1 MRSPAMLA
9 VGCALLVSAACGS
22 ESDNAESAP
31 ASTAATAVSTASIAT
46 IPTTVPAVTSPATS
60 SPSSIAATST
70 AAAVTSTTLAV
81 GERGDELLV
90 VWASGVLAIHD
101 PDTGRLRGVVARVA
115 TDGQYAYGP
124 VRGGD
129 GTTYMGMGVED
140 SWYSCEMVEGAVMS
154 LSDEGEFA
162 TIGSG
167 GGAIVSADG
176 RHLAYVRSSECRPDP
191 VEPDFSF
198 VSVPDTVVVRDLATD
213 EERSWTFPGAYDDQ
227 SLSAVVDSIVWYGDS
242 LLAFVGG
249 RLVRID
255 PSDPAVPVVADGTAV
270 RLSADAPDYL
280 ALLGAR
286 SDGTIVAAMNVVE
299 PGDTTLRIVTLDPV
313 TGRVI
318 AEVAALQLTLP
329 DVDPSGTRWTAIING
344 TVIVDGRETTLEA
357 PPLPPE
363 LVADFQDRPDVV
375 GW

>member
-1 MRSPAMLA
+1 MLA
-9 VGCALLVSAACGS
+9 GALALFVSAACDS
-22 ESDNAESAP
+22 ERRDTGESAPATPADPTVSIASVATTPTTTPAVTSPAPSAP
-31 ASTAATAVSTASIAT
+31 ASTAATSTI
-46 IPTTVPAVTSPATS
+46 
-60 SPSSIAATST
+60 
-70 AAAVTSTTLAV
+70 AAVTSTTLEV
-81 GERGDELLV
+81 GERADELLV

-101 PDTGRLRGVVARVA
+101 PDTGGLLRVVATVA
-115 TDGQYAYGP
+115 GDGQFAYGP
-124 VRGGD
+124 VRGDD
-129 GTTYMGMGVED
+129 GTTYMGMSVED
-140 SWYSCEMVEGAVMS
+140 SWYSCDTVEGAVIA

-167 GGAIVSADG
+167 GAAIVSADG
-176 RHLAYVRSSECRPDP
+176 HHLAYVRSSECRPDP

-198 VSVPDTVVVRDLATD
+198 VAVADTVVVRDLATD

-227 SLSAVVDSIVWYGDS
+227 SLSAVVDSVVWHGDS

-255 PSDPAVPVVADGTAV
+255 PNDPAVPVVADGTAV
-270 RLSADAPDYL
+270 GLSADAPDYL

-286 SDGTIVAAMNVVE
+286 SDGTIVAQMNVME
-299 PGDTTLRIVTLDPV
+299 PGDTTLRIVTLDPA

-318 AEVAALQLTLP
+318 AEVAALQLALP
-329 DVDPSGTRWTAIING
+329 EIDPSGTRWAAIING
-344 TVIVDGRETTLEA
+344 TVIVDGRETTLEM